1 MANALV
7 VQLLAVFLASANLQL
22 TKADVGDSLAIGV
35 EDQQVKPST
44 QCYRLNTCDPK
55 IWMLK
60 PDSQNDSMKSL
71 GW

>member
-1 MANALV
+1 ML
-7 VQLLAVFLASANLQL
+7 LASANLQL
-22 TKADVGDSLAIGV
+22 TKANVGDSLAIGV

-55 IWMLK
+55 ISMLK
-60 PDSQNDSMKSL
+60 PYSQYDGIKRS